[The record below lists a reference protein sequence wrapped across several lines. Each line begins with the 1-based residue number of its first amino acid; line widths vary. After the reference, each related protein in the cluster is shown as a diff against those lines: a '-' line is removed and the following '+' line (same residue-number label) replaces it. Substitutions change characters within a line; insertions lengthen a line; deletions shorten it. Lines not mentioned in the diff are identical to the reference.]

1 MIGVS
6 SRVRLNMSVLQA
18 LDDAAV
24 EALEQ
29 TAEALHTEVVQA
41 QVMPFDAPET
51 VTERVYGKRGQF
63 AKNGREYKGKLVK
76 KVVHGGGTLQ
86 NESTF
91 VDNSDS
97 SSGRVRIISSTPY
110 ARRLYFHPEYHFD
123 KEENPNAQGRWYEPW
138 INGKEKEFCQKTFA
152 ELYRRAAG
160 TE

>member
-41 QVMPFDAPET
+41 QVMPRDTGALQGERTAIKAGDT
-51 VTERVYGKRGQF
+51 VTKEYPSGKS
-63 AKNGREYKGKLVK
+63 ASNTITKANNG
-76 KVVHGGGTLQ
+76 KVSLITTAPQ
-86 NESTF
+86 
-91 VDNSDS
+91 
-97 SSGRVRIISSTPY
+97 

-138 INGKEKEFCQKTFA
+138 ISGKEKEFCQKTFA